1 MLFWNGYQVESY
13 WNINAHSD
21 LSEVVCRVG
30 VDEILVGDFKT
41 IQPSMSSE
49 EMEMMKKFSLR
60 FREVGWLNDEV
71 RFLSIFSSLR
81 VYEKEKCFGG

>member
-1 MLFWNGYQVESY
+1 
-13 WNINAHSD
+13 
-21 LSEVVCRVG
+21 
-30 VDEILVGDFKT
+30 
-41 IQPSMSSE
+41 MSSE